1 MFERNVVKRAFDEIF
16 NERVH
21 QVAYK
26 KCTDDPEHYEAKI
39 KATGLFKLLMDSLE
53 SEKQQDLLRDLECE
67 WNLSGSVFLE
77 YAYRQGLED
86 SQMIHNELSK
96 YGISVAKD
104 GVNNE

>member
-1 MFERNVVKRAFDEIF
+1 VNGIF
-16 NERVH
+16 P
-21 QVAYK
+21 
-26 KCTDDPEHYEAKI
+26 DPFY
-39 KATGLFKLLMDSLE
+39 
-53 SEKQQDLLRDLECE
+53 
-67 WNLSGSVFLE
+67 LE